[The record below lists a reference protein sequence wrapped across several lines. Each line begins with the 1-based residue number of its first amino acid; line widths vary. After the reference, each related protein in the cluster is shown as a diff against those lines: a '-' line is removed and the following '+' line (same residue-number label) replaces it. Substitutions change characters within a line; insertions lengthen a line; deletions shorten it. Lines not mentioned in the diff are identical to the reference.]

1 MSRIWVKGGRR
12 LQGEVTVQGSKNAV
26 LPILSAAVLNP
37 GITELEGVPDI
48 ADVRVGIEILRSLGA
63 EIEWQGHRLSIDG
76 RGIRPEPVPEELGER
91 MRSSVLFLG
100 PLLARFGE
108 ASVCRPGGC
117 AIGKRPV
124 DLHLEGLRQLGA
136 KFDLSE
142 ERIHGRAAELK
153 TVQIRLRLPSVGAT
167 QQLVMAAC
175 GVTGMVT
182 LSGCAREPE
191 VEALCCFLEAVGVAQ
206 IRGAGTSRIR
216 ILGGGCCRPTRFF
229 IPGDRIAAG
238 TYLAAAA
245 GTGGTLTVQGI
256 SPWQLKRTLQLFRR
270 MGCRIQTGEDFIRI
284 SGRAREAVPYLATAP
299 YPGFPTD
306 MQSAFLTLAAAA
318 EGKSVLEET
327 IFESRLS
334 LAEELNRMGAG
345 ILVCGR
351 RAEIPGGARLHGA
364 SVRGSD
370 LRSTSALALAALMAE
385 GESWVEGWE
394 HAERGYE
401 SFTEILSELGGM
413 IRKETEK
420 EENSKVLKN
429 ETEEPKVLL

>member
-1 MSRIWVKGGRR
+1 M
-12 LQGEVTVQGSKNAV
+12 
-26 LPILSAAVLNP
+26 
-37 GITELEGVPDI
+37 
-48 ADVRVGIEILRSLGA
+48 
-63 EIEWQGHRLSIDG
+63 
-76 RGIRPEPVPEELGER
+76 
-91 MRSSVLFLG
+91 
-100 PLLARFGE
+100 
-108 ASVCRPGGC
+108 
-117 AIGKRPV
+117 
-124 DLHLEGLRQLGA
+124 
-136 KFDLSE
+136 
-142 ERIHGRAAELK
+142 
-153 TVQIRLRLPSVGAT
+153 
-167 QQLVMAAC
+167 
-175 GVTGMVT
+175 
-182 LSGCAREPE
+182 
-191 VEALCCFLEAVGVAQ
+191 EALCCFLEAVGVAQ

-229 IPGDRIAAG
+229 VPGDRIAAG

-370 LRSTSALALAALMAE
+370 LRGTSALALAALMAE
-385 GESWVEGWE
+385 GESRVEGWE

>member
-191 VEALCCFLEAVGVAQ
+191 VEALCC
-206 IRGAGTSRIR
+206 
-216 ILGGGCCRPTRFF
+216 RPTRFF
-229 IPGDRIAAG
+229 VPGDRIAAG

>member
-1 MSRIWVKGGRR
+1 
-12 LQGEVTVQGSKNAV
+12 
-26 LPILSAAVLNP
+26 
-37 GITELEGVPDI
+37 
-48 ADVRVGIEILRSLGA
+48 
-63 EIEWQGHRLSIDG
+63 
-76 RGIRPEPVPEELGER
+76 
-91 MRSSVLFLG
+91 
-100 PLLARFGE
+100 
-108 ASVCRPGGC
+108 
-117 AIGKRPV
+117 
-124 DLHLEGLRQLGA
+124 
-136 KFDLSE
+136 
-142 ERIHGRAAELK
+142 
-153 TVQIRLRLPSVGAT
+153 
-167 QQLVMAAC
+167 
-175 GVTGMVT
+175 
-182 LSGCAREPE
+182 
-191 VEALCCFLEAVGVAQ
+191 
-206 IRGAGTSRIR
+206 
-216 ILGGGCCRPTRFF
+216 
-229 IPGDRIAAG
+229 
-238 TYLAAAA
+238 
-245 GTGGTLTVQGI
+245 
-256 SPWQLKRTLQLFRR
+256 